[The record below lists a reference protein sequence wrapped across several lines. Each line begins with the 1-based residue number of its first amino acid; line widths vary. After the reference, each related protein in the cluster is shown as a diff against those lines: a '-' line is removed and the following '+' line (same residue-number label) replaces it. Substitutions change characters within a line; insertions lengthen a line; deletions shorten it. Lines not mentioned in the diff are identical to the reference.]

1 MDDRPGSNAVSE
13 FFEVCVARAVQDV
26 RGSNASLLQLLVV
39 AVVQFGT
46 EHDVEVGAVG
56 DGKVDVGDTDV
67 EEGGATTGCV
77 ESVAESP
84 VALHGDRREQ
94 PGLVAEVVGGGGM
107 GHAGS
112 AGDLTQ
118 PERGWPA
125 VTDCLKRGAQQRGS
139 QVTVMIWPL

>member
-1 MDDRPGSNAVSE
+1 ML
-13 FFEVCVARAVQDV
+13 RAVEDV
-26 RGSNASLLQLLVV
+26 RGSIASLSQRPRRRGG
-39 AVVQFGT
+39 AIRA

-107 GHAGS
+107 GHAGP
-112 AGDLTQ
+112 AGDLTH

-125 VTDCLKRGAQQRGS
+125 VTDCLERGAQQRSS
-139 QVTVMIWPL
+139 QVAVMIWPL